1 MTGVMMLRACL
12 LLALFLVGCPSTP
25 TPSPS
30 AGSQQVRDPDW
41 WIGAWEVD
49 VDRLML
55 DADRDGLSPDA
66 KRIAEALARRIAPQ
80 YRYELARD
88 GMRRKTPRADDI
100 VAVTVRVLNPDVVQI
115 DAGSAGRLRMR
126 RKAGGVQL
134 TDGEATF
141 PVRRPALR

>member
-1 MTGVMMLRACL
+1 MTGAMMLRACL
-12 LLALFLVGCPSTP
+12 LLTLFLVGCPSSP
-25 TPSPS
+25 PPPPS

-41 WIGAWEVD
+41 WVGAWEVD

-66 KRIAEALARRIAPQ
+66 RRIAEALARRAAPQ

-88 GMRRKTPRADDI
+88 GMRRKTPRSDDI
-100 VAVTVRVLNPDVVQI
+100 VAVTARVLNPDVVQI
-115 DAGSAGRLRMR
+115 DAGSTGRLRVR
-126 RKAGGVQL
+126 RKAGGVEI